1 MMNFNEYNQPAKTLV
16 LHYAQ
21 KLDCDLAKAIVSGES
36 NLSSKKEAESLAY
49 FFWEMTDQAVEDEND
64 NKSIEGI
71 SDLQSWLEKALYIF
85 TGYFKK
91 QGYEKEWS
99 EGYDKYHD
107 E

>member
-1 MMNFNEYNQPAKTLV
+1 MNFNEFNQPSKVLV
-16 LHYAQ
+16 LHYAER
-21 KLDCDLAKAIVSGES
+21 LNSDLAKKIANGDAC
-36 NLSSKKEAESLAY
+36 LSSKKEAEELAS
-49 FFWEMTDQAVEDEND
+49 FFWEMTDQAVDDE
-64 NKSIEGI
+64 KESKVIEGI
-71 SDLQSWLEKALYIF
+71 VDLQSWLEKALYIF